1 MIKDKSKKGH
11 KNTIRSFNTVMIA
24 AFLFLYTMSSCTS
37 THQVP
42 EATAMEFNM
51 KEQKK
56 RLYSEAR
63 IERKAARKYKL
74 LNNYKNGYYK
84 PYYTPY
90 QVYSQDIY
98 DMRPDKLRQ
107 EEVPNHN
114 LPIGLR

>member
-1 MIKDKSKKGH
+1 MIKDKSKKEH

-24 AFLFLYTMSSCTS
+24 ALLLLYTMSSCTT

-56 RLYSEAR
+56 RLYTEAR

-90 QVYSQDIY
+90 QAYSQDIY
-98 DMRPDKLRQ
+98 DMRPNKLRQ
-107 EEVPNHN
+107 EEVPNHI
-114 LPIGLR
+114 LSYGIR

>member
-1 MIKDKSKKGH
+1 MIKDKSKKEH

-24 AFLFLYTMSSCTS
+24 ALLLLYTMSSCTS

-51 KEQKK
+51 KKQKK

-74 LNNYKNGYYK
+74 LNNYKNGYYE
-84 PYYTPY
+84 PFYTPY
-90 QVYSQDIY
+90 QAYSQTHIA
-98 DMRPDKLRQ
+98 
-107 EEVPNHN
+107 H
-114 LPIGLR
+114 

>member
-1 MIKDKSKKGH
+1 MLKDKSKEEH
-11 KNTIRSFNTVMIA
+11 KDAIRSFNTALIA
-24 AFLFLYTMSSCTS
+24 AILLLSTLSSCTT

-42 EATAMEFNM
+42 EASAMEIRI

-56 RLYSEAR
+56 QLYTEAR

>member
-1 MIKDKSKKGH
+1 MIKDKSIQEH
-11 KNTIRSFNTVMIA
+11 KNTIRSFNKALIA
-24 AFLFLYTMSSCTS
+24 VLLLLYTMSSCTTTQEVS
-37 THQVP
+37 
-42 EATAMEFNM
+42 EATVMEIRT

-56 RLYSEAR
+56 QLYTEAR

-107 EEVPNHN
+107 EEVPNHT
-114 LPIGLR
+114 LSIGIR

>member
-1 MIKDKSKKGH
+1 MVKDKSKEGH
-11 KNTIRSFNTVMIA
+11 KNTIRSFNTALIA
-24 AFLFLYTMSSCTS
+24 ALLLLYTMSSCTS

-56 RLYSEAR
+56 RLYTEAR